1 MVHLHSPEI
10 QVRTL
15 TETEWASILQTLR
28 SSNQSLAQLH
38 AHRLREQTNLV
49 ETDHDLTQ
57 LRRAITAF
65 STLQEIKL
73 LRLQDSADEE
83 LIDFIHTST
92 NTNTRATHFNW
103 ERACSRAVTSLGIAL
118 LDSQCPA
125 IRFIGPQ
132 ISPEAT
138 LQLLNAPSTTLAAM
152 GSRLTSLDITFHSNT
167 DISATMADLSDVFGR
182 FFAEAKNLVSI
193 HIGFPPKSP
202 LDLDVDAIF
211 HGTRWKTLRALSLQ
225 GWRLADHEIIS
236 LACRHRRML
245 REFRLCAVYLR
256 RGGRWRDVLAVL
268 REEMERLER
277 VELREIDY
285 ADNFD
290 ALATASGV
298 EVFDGPLD
306 APLLS
311 SFSVAAGTSPPE
323 LRHSMSEGASSAL
336 LRGRVTALR
345 SGNLEKLRA
354 LTIQDLDDDGVQV
367 QREQIGLWE
376 AWVQSGLNRLVNGQH
391 LHSQGV

>member
-1 MVHLHSPEI
+1 
-10 QVRTL
+10 
-15 TETEWASILQTLR
+15 
-28 SSNQSLAQLH
+28 
-38 AHRLREQTNLV
+38 
-49 ETDHDLTQ
+49 
-57 LRRAITAF
+57 
-65 STLQEIKL
+65 
-73 LRLQDSADEE
+73 
-83 LIDFIHTST
+83 
-92 NTNTRATHFNW
+92 
-103 ERACSRAVTSLGIAL
+103 
-118 LDSQCPA
+118 
-125 IRFIGPQ
+125 
-132 ISPEAT
+132 
-138 LQLLNAPSTTLAAM
+138 
-152 GSRLTSLDITFHSNT
+152 
-167 DISATMADLSDVFGR
+167 MADLSDVFGR

-236 LACRHRRML
+236 LARRHRRML

-256 RGGRWRDVLAVL
+256 RGGRWRDILAVL
-268 REEMERLER
+268 REEMERLAR

-285 ADNFD
+285 ADHFD

-311 SFSVAAGTSPPE
+311 SLSVAAGTSPPE
-323 LRHSMSEGASSAL
+323 MRHSMSEGASSAL

-376 AWVQSGLNRLVNGQH
+376 AWVQSGLNRLGNGQH